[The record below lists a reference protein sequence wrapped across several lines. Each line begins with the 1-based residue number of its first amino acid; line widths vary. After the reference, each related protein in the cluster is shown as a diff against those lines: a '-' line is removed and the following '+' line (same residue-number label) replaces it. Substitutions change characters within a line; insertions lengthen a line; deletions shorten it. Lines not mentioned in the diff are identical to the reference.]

1 MDFIEVEA
9 CPQHGS
15 TSDRSLPTIS
25 ACSMFPHHIV
35 VPSIPLTFLLPAKV
49 FTPPG
54 LGGKERMVRAAVL
67 PDRSYHHLMYLPE
80 VSWGDLCTLQ
90 RTLTLRPSPTLTP
103 TVGHH
108 CSCGWPSCAN
118 SLGWPHVMTWGHE
131 KQSERGLPQAP
142 LARALESFL
151 LDETSH
157 CSTRIWSQ
165 TPICGTGNRKAL
177 PQGRDKL
184 WGIIT
189 VKRKRINTD
198 QVLSC
203 EDCAAFHSLISFNP
217 PKDPVKWER
226 TLFIAILQMMELKYK
241 EVK

>member
-90 RTLTLRPSPTLTP
+90 RTLTLRPSLLHFPYIDP
-103 TVGHH
+103 Y
-108 CSCGWPSCAN
+108 CW
-118 SLGWPHVMTWGHE
+118 
-131 KQSERGLPQAP
+131 AP
-142 LARALESFL
+142 LLLWVALL
-151 LDETSH
+151 CKVL
-157 CSTRIWSQ
+157 
-165 TPICGTGNRKAL
+165 
-177 PQGRDKL
+177 
-184 WGIIT
+184 
-189 VKRKRINTD
+189 
-198 QVLSC
+198 QVSPGWVYYGKG
-203 EDCAAFHSLISFNP
+203 D
-217 PKDPVKWER
+217 
-226 TLFIAILQMMELKYK
+226 ILMYLVLTKSRP
-241 EVK
+241 